1 MAETGP
7 CGPCSEIHFDRG
19 AELSCGSDCTP
30 DHSEQCPR
38 WLEIWNL
45 VFMQYEQHAD
55 GRRTELP
62 FKSVDTGMGL
72 ERLASVSQQVLS
84 NYDTDLF
91 VPIHAALRKI
101 TGHEREGV

>member
-1 MAETGP
+1 
-7 CGPCSEIHFDRG
+7 
-19 AELSCGSDCTP
+19 
-30 DHSEQCPR
+30 
-38 WLEIWNL
+38 
-45 VFMQYEQHAD
+45 MQYEQHPD

-91 VPIHAALRKI
+91 LPIHAAMRKI
-101 TGHEREGV
+101 TKHSMAEFDAQRFSYDCRPLARRYLLARRRRATRE